1 MHFQPTALDREFEA
15 GAVFSRRRLE
25 FEQHRPVEQLDMDAA
40 VLHGLDRIGDLDQ
53 FAGMASGLA

>member
-1 MHFQPTALDREFEA
+1 
-15 GAVFSRRRLE
+15 
-25 FEQHRPVEQLDMDAA
+25 MDAA